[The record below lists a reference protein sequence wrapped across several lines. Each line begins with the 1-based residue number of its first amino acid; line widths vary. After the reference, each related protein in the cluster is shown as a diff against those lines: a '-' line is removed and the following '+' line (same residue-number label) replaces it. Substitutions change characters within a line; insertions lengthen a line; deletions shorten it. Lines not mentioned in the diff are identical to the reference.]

1 MDDVDTLDDLARL
14 RDRLGPN
21 TRRVLERLDLPFAA

>member
-14 RDRLGPN
+14 RDRLGAH
-21 TRRVLERLDLPFAA
+21 TRRALDALDLPFAA